1 MELGICSDLF
11 QNITPEDIVELKEI
25 VRLGIAF
32 ENNEYAPISEF
43 TFHAKLYE
51 ITGNA
56 TIREFQEII
65 HPVMVFV
72 KDKFKELLEPINIE
86 IKERGELVTHADL
99 LGFLEKHDEA
109 GYRKA
114 LEKHFAVHKIF
125 MKRRI
130 VNE

>member
-1 MELGICSDLF
+1 MSL
-11 QNITPEDIVELKEI
+11 VLKNVNYVYGE
-25 VRLGIAF
+25 GSGH
-32 ENNEYAPISEF
+32 EK
-43 TFHAKLYE
+43 HALK
-51 ITGNA
+51 N
-56 TIREFQEII
+56 
-65 HPVMVFV
+65 
-72 KDKFKELLEPINIE
+72 INIE

-114 LEKHFAVHKIF
+114 LEKHFAVYKIF